1 MVPHKADVHRSE
13 IGTVKD
19 MNRNRHNVPRDTSTR
34 LIHSRTEPSVSSA
47 WLRTLRDIR
56 NLGEVVA

>member
-1 MVPHKADVHRSE
+1 
-13 IGTVKD
+13 
-19 MNRNRHNVPRDTSTR
+19 MNRNRHNVLRDTTTR
-34 LIHSRTEPSVSSA
+34 LIHSRTEPSVSPA